1 MKDMK
6 IRIAESG
13 LEGAQCLMCD
23 TKQEDWKNSKKILDY
38 NFLKINR
45 TAEKT
50 ITLYTQ

>member
-1 MKDMK
+1 MKNIE

-13 LEGAQCLMCD
+13 LEGAQYLTCD

-45 TAEKT
+45 TA
-50 ITLYTQ
+50 